1 MPRYLFSAI
10 VAFAAIAGGPWLI
23 WEGARGRVEAVWWLM
38 GLSFYL
44 WAPLSFLGGIGVA
57 FKIIK
62 VGARKSASD
71 VATEDDNG
79 VTPKAGLV
87 VCPSCHLET
96 EALDEC
102 VWCAARL
109 SGGGVNA

>member
-1 MPRYLFSAI
+1 MLRYLFSAM
-10 VAFAAIAGGPWLI
+10 VAFAAIAGVPWLI
-23 WEGARGRVEAVWWLM
+23 WEGARGRFESVWWLM
-38 GLSFYL
+38 GLSFYV
-44 WAPLSFLGGIGVA
+44 WAPLSFFGGIGVA
-57 FKIIK
+57 LKIIK
-62 VGARKSASD
+62 VGARRCASEV
-71 VATEDDNG
+71 VAENNNG
-79 VTPKAGLV
+79 ATPKTGLV